1 MKQIPHIASRVLN
14 TPLLLE
20 PGYARVFFSALAG
33 RLNISELQDIE
44 GQVSTGQ
51 KLRMNAE
58 SFEPARE
65 RVRPFEVVNGAAIIP
80 VSGSLVHKY
89 GYLKPYSGMTG
100 YDGIVARVTEALGDP
115 DVSGILLD
123 LDTPGGEV
131 AGCFDAVARLRQ
143 LADQAGKPLWSLCY
157 DMACSGGMALASAG
171 SRRLI
176 TQTGINGSV
185 GVVMAHA
192 SYEDYLKQ
200 EGIKVTLIHS
210 GAHKVEGNPYEDLPD
225 DVLAT
230 FQASTDAL
238 RLQFA
243 TIVAQNLGLSVEQ
256 VLATEAACLRGDEAI
271 EIGFADQLVNGH
283 EAVAEFTEYLSG
295 QGRVFTSGAN
305 MPPSDTTTGVTA
317 DTLTPAADNV
327 QPAPAAE
334 GSQPTPAASERE
346 RISGILQHAEAK
358 GREGLA
364 QHLAFN
370 TSVGVEEAVAT
381 LKAAA
386 QAGGDRL
393 DSSTALD
400 RLMANEGQPPAGAA
414 GGFAEPSEAEQI
426 VAAHNKA
433 TGSKRA

>member
-33 RLNISELQDIE
+33 RLNISELQDVE

-143 LADQAGKPLWSLCY
+143 LADQADKPLWSLCY

-192 SYEDYLKQ
+192 SYEDFLKQ

-256 VLATEAACLRGDEAI
+256 VLATEAACLRGEEAI

-295 QGRVFTSGAN
+295 QGRVFTSGAS

-327 QPAPAAE
+327 QPAPAA
-334 GSQPTPAASERE
+334 GGGQPTPAASERE

-386 QAGGDRL
+386 QSGGDRL
-393 DSSTALD
+393 DTSTALD
-400 RLMANEGQPPAGAA
+400 RLMQQERQASAGAA
-414 GGFAEPSEAEQI
+414 GEVVEPSEAEQI

-433 TGSKRA
+433 TGSKHA